1 MRKGK
6 LPKTKS
12 LQIQTGAILW
22 FGDEDTT
29 NAEFNPSLLKDGDE
43 LFWVQG
49 ETKTRMGFIKG
60 HGSGKHYYKE
70 STRRYVILPR
80 WWYSQVKATPGEV
93 AICVGG
99 KAIPS
104 TILDPPL

>member
-12 LQIQTGAILW
+12 LQTQTGAILW
-22 FGDEDTT
+22 FGEEDST
-29 NAEFNPSLLKDGDE
+29 NADINPSVLKDGDDV
-43 LFWVQG
+43 FVVRG
-49 ETKTRMGFIKG
+49 DTKIRVGFVKG
-60 HGSGKHYYKE
+60 HGINKHYYE
-70 STRRYVILPR
+70 EAVRRYVILPR

-99 KAIPS
+99 KATPS
-104 TILDPPL
+104 AVFDPPL